1 MSILKSWSDHR
12 ALRAARRHADE
23 QLRASRLPSPRLAW
37 RVAELTSAEHLDEL
51 GRALAD
57 TVHAADERFLPSA
70 KPLNRAAIREA
81 RAQLL
86 ELASCL
92 FDCDR
97 VVSPRVVLLIE
108 RLLDDGGSPLY
119 DSGARRSLRDQV
131 DEIREALST

>member
-1 MSILKSWSDHR
+1 VSVLKSWSDHR
-12 ALRAARRHADE
+12 ALRAARRRADE
-23 QLRASRLPSPRLAW
+23 QLLASRLPSPRLAW
-37 RVAELTSAEHLDEL
+37 RIAELTSPEHRDGL

-57 TVHAADERFLPSA
+57 IVHAADERFLPSA

-92 FDCDR
+92 FDGDR
-97 VVSPRVVLLIE
+97 LVSPRAVLLVE

-119 DSGARRSLRDQV
+119 ESRGRRSLRVQL
-131 DEIREALST
+131 DEIREALGA